1 MKKRI
6 AAFLL
11 ALVMILGTVATAVAV
26 TVEVPPSKQKI
37 KEVVY
42 YDKTPDPNVNE
53 EMKNYPAVWMLYEDP
68 ENKTNIEVFTLKP
81 VETEEEAENK
91 NFGMKGMKVDGKWYK
106 VVAIW
111 TVDPDH
117 DIIDKE
123 NGEKAVFTPLY
134 YSEGDKPQEG
144 DKLSVALYDNSSGE
158 ISNLVEVEIPGEGEQ
173 THVVVDD
180 KVIAPPQEV
189 VLTYNGQPQACPYTD
204 TDGYTVTM
212 NDPETDKGIY
222 TAVLILKDGWKW
234 TDGTTAAKP
243 AIWAINPATLTA
255 VTLVSNQLAYTGEE
269 RYPEIASVSAGSLT
283 VPAGSYTVSY
293 SEKSIYSGSYTV
305 TVKGKGNFTG
315 NASAEYIIYTVE
327 ADTCIHS
334 EYEHAYK
341 DNKDGK
347 THTEF
352 CTHCGASLHNNL
364 PHNIITQSVIVDGV
378 YCYVELC
385 TLCEYVTEP
394 AECNHI
400 GFEEGKNNGD
410 GTHNITCTRCK
421 KVLVTNERH
430 IELTEPIKTNIG
442 GIEVYAGQYV
452 ISCGKCDFREEHTCD
467 HAGYDRVD
475 YVPIDTTD
483 SCETHAPHCAFC
495 KALVES
501 ETAPCIS
508 DGNWERIGFVS
519 HFSHCTLCGQ
529 EIKEPHDFKGTRRI
543 TKVDVIPYAGGLFN
557 MFTRYNYRVHYSETC
572 KVCGAVRT
580 GEFPYEQVS
589 AEKWGDYRKAFEILT
604 ELNPDEL
611 QSIADNVLGSGKYYL
626 LIPAQLLSALYEA
639 TGTNTLD
646 YSVLNYDILMN
657 YNHDPDQEGSCKMFD
672 KDGKEVMSYQP
683 DDDDKSRQT
692 RDGEDE
698 EEGVLETDFYR
709 FDFTNADGAALAVST
724 DYLMALD
731 DGEHS
736 VTACFTTGDGQQVA
750 CTILFE
756 IETAT
761 GGEKRI
767 KNVHPAGTMLN
778 ADGDV
783 VTMNLSATELAY
795 TGEPIEPPAVVL
807 TNEMGVEYAEDE
819 DYTLTW
825 YRVVGLNGEEMEVE
839 VDPENIVEIG
849 NYTVVA
855 TPTRNGVLFGEAYAC
870 FEVTDKQAVT
880 FICDD
885 IVGLDTYVTENGERL
900 YPVKVRV
907 ENLPDGTLGI
917 NAAQIFLQ
925 YDHRLLE
932 LRRSEGL
939 VEWTLSNDG
948 TMLSAVWASDA
959 EVTVKDGD
967 ALLTLYFA
975 AEAAVP
981 ELYSEI
987 TFTQGALGESS
998 SLSYLEDGV
1007 TTDLAV
1013 NTVDGGI
1020 RLEAPAY
1027 GDANGD
1033 GMITAADAALVLRS
1047 LVGLSELTMRGAAN
1061 ADVDGDGTVTAADA
1075 AAILRY
1081 VVGMIDVF
1089 PAQVR

>member
-1 MKKRI
+1 M
-6 AAFLL
+6 
-11 ALVMILGTVATAVAV
+11 
-26 TVEVPPSKQKI
+26 
-37 KEVVY
+37 
-42 YDKTPDPNVNE
+42 NV
-53 EMKNYPAVWMLYEDP
+53 
-68 ENKTNIEVFTLKP
+68 
-81 VETEEEAENK
+81 
-91 NFGMKGMKVDGKWYK
+91 
-106 VVAIW
+106 
-111 TVDPDH
+111 
-117 DIIDKE
+117 
-123 NGEKAVFTPLY
+123 
-134 YSEGDKPQEG
+134 
-144 DKLSVALYDNSSGE
+144 
-158 ISNLVEVEIPGEGEQ
+158 
-173 THVVVDD
+173 
-180 KVIAPPQEV
+180 KVINGVSLPNIPWQE
-189 VLTYNGQPQACPYTD
+189 
-204 TDGYTVTM
+204 
-212 NDPETDKGIY
+212 
-222 TAVLILKDGWKW
+222 
-234 TDGTTAAKP
+234 KP
-243 AIWAINPATLTA
+243 ADCKDVIWRYAQNPVIGRDHLEMSN
-255 VTLVSNQLAYTGEE
+255 SNQLAYTGEE

-283 VPAGSYTVSY
+283 VPADSYTVSY
-293 SEKSIYSGSYTV
+293 SEQSIYSGSYTV
-305 TVKGKGNFTG
+305 TVKGKRNFTG
-315 NASAEYIIYTVE
+315 NASAEYVIYAVNAE
-327 ADTCIHS
+327 TCNHN
-334 EYEHAYK
+334 EHEHVYH

-347 THTEF
+347 THSEY
-352 CTHCGASLHNNL
+352 CTYCGATLHNNL

-394 AECNHI
+394 VECNH
-400 GFEEGKNNGD
+400 EGCLECKDNGD
-410 GTHNITCTRCK
+410 GTHTEKCTRCT
-421 KVLVTNERH
+421 KVLVANEPHEIVANVITTNVGG
-430 IELTEPIKTNIG
+430 TEIYN
-442 GIEVYAGQYV
+442 GQYL
-452 ISCGKCDFREEHTCD
+452 IECEKCNYSEERTCD
-467 HAGYDRVD
+467 HVNFARKD
-475 YVPIDTTD
+475 YVPVCSDHPG
-483 SCETHAPHCAFC
+483 ETHAPHCEFC
-495 KALVES
+495 KKLLLE
-501 ETAPCIS
+501 ETAPCTS
-508 DGNWERIGFVS
+508 DGNWEPMGFLTHACNCS
-519 HFSHCTLCGQ
+519 LCGQ
-529 EIKEPHDFKGTRRI
+529 LIREDHDFKGTRRI
-543 TKVDVIPYAGGLFN
+543 TKVDVIPYAGGLFG
-557 MFTRYNYRVHYSETC
+557 MFTRYNYRIHYSETC
-572 KVCGAVRT
+572 KVCEGVRT
-580 GEFPYEQVS
+580 GEFLYQQVS
-589 AEKWGDYRKAFEILT
+589 AEKWGDYREAFDILT
-604 ELNPDEL
+604 KMNPDEL
-611 QSIADNVLGSGKYYL
+611 QSIADNVLGAGKYYL

-646 YSVLNYDILMN
+646 YSLLDYHSLMN
-657 YNHDPDQEGSCKMFD
+657 DTHDPEQAGSCKMFD
-672 KDGKEVMSYQP
+672 KFGEEIDSYQP
-683 DDDDKSRQT
+683 DGDEKGRQT
-692 RDGEDE
+692 RDGEGE
-698 EEGVLETDFYR
+698 EEGVLETDLYR

-795 TGEPIEPPAVVL
+795 TGEPVEPPAVVL
-807 TNEMGVEYAEDE
+807 TSEMGVEYAEDE

-1020 RLEAPAY
+1020 RLEAPAF
-1027 GDANGD
+1027 GDANCD
-1033 GMITAADAALVLRS
+1033 GMITAADAALILRS

-1061 ADVDGDGTVTAADA
+1061 ADVDGDGTVAAADA
-1075 AAILRY
+1075 AAILRF
-1081 VVGMIDVF
+1081 VVGLIDAF